1 MKPIQIKWL
10 QALDTDEVDETIED
24 ACVDCY
30 GEDEQCSALVD
41 MAAQE
46 LAFPFPATVMGEAV
60 EVVDS
65 ASSKYDPQG
74 LDLVVVHQG
83 KQYAIAAHCVELVKP
98 LPGGHLYL
106 AALLQWR
113 SKQ

>member
-1 MKPIQIKWL
+1 MNTISIKWL
-10 QALDTDEVDETIED
+10 QALDADDVDEAIEE

-30 GEDEQCSALVD
+30 AEQEQASVLIE
-41 MAAQE
+41 MAGQE
-46 LAFPFPATVMGEAV
+46 LALPATVIGEVV
-60 EVVDS
+60 EVVDT
-65 ASSKYDPQG
+65 ASSKYDPLG
-74 LDLVVVHQG
+74 LDLMVVHKG

-98 LPGGHLYL
+98 LAGGHLYL

>member
-1 MKPIQIKWL
+1 MKTISIKWL
-10 QALDTDEVDETIED
+10 QALDTDEVDEAIED
-24 ACVDCY
+24 ASVDCY
-30 GEDEQCSALVD
+30 GEDEQCSALAD

-60 EVVDS
+60 EVVGS

-83 KQYAIAAHCVELVKP
+83 KQYAIAAHCVDLVKP

>member
-1 MKPIQIKWL
+1 MKTVSIKWL
-10 QALDTDEVDETIED
+10 QALDTAKVDEVIEE

-60 EVVDS
+60 EVVDA

-74 LDLVVVHQG
+74 LDLVVVHHG
-83 KQYAIAAHCVELVKP
+83 KHYAIAAHCVELVKP
-98 LPGGHLYL
+98 LPEGHLYF
-106 AALLQWR
+106 AAFLLWR
-113 SKQ
+113 ARQ